1 MSQLLNIPH
10 NILESLSKNR
20 RFLLSYTVYT
30 QSMKQHVVKCYQRNN
45 EKKPKPQTLQYSL
58 DYNMHLSRFCF
69 FFFLKKRNQ

>member
-45 EKKPKPQTLQYSL
+45 EKKKNLKP
-58 DYNMHLSRFCF
+58 YNILLTITCTCLGSAF
-69 FFFLKKRNQ
+69 FFFLRNQ